1 MLLPRLR
8 VMLTPRTTWLLGAGL
23 LLLFGAFAWRVGSPV
38 VRNAHRDFLAFSD
51 FFAQWSFARFA
62 QGWEATMIYD
72 GDALHR
78 FQLTL
83 EPALRQTFPFP
94 YPPTYLFA
102 VWPLGWLTFGTAY
115 LAWDCVTLALF
126 LLAVF
131 GTGART
137 PLFWFVL
144 LAPVTVLTLVQGQ
157 NGLLTSALIV
167 GGMRLMR
174 DRPIMGGVLLGLA
187 TIKPQLGALLP
198 LALIAAGYWRTFAA
212 AAATALLLAAAAG
225 LAFGWEIWPAWL
237 HAVSGHAAYLDR
249 SVNNYLKPTIMANLV
264 LFGVAEPVAHAI
276 QAAVGV
282 AVAVIVVLCFR
293 RGATD
298 LSIAALQIGTYL
310 AMPYVFRYDMP
321 MLVNGI
327 LLLVRNR
334 ARTGRPVSLIEAG
347 IIALGLLAPALNT
360 LTTRFFYVSGL
371 TSLLLFGLVVWWRL
385 WPNGRDAAAD

>member
-1 MLLPRLR
+1 M
-8 VMLTPRTTWLLGAGL
+8 GL
-23 LLLFGAFAWRVGSPV
+23 AAKGS
-38 VRNAHRDFLAFSD
+38 FLAFSD

-102 VWPLGWLTFGTAY
+102 VWPLGWLPFGTAY

-131 GTGART
+131 GICART

-187 TIKPQLGALLP
+187 TIKPQLGALIP

-225 LAFGWEIWPAWL
+225 VAFGWEIWPAWL

-264 LFGVAEPVAHAI
+264 LFGVAVPVAHAI

-282 AVAVIVVLCFR
+282 AVAVIVCCASGAAPRTCRSRPCRSGRIWPCPMCFVTICR
-293 RGATD
+293 CSSTV
-298 LSIAALQIGTYL
+298 YC
-310 AMPYVFRYDMP
+310 
-321 MLVNGI
+321 
-327 LLLVRNR
+327 
-334 ARTGRPVSLIEAG
+334 
-347 IIALGLLAPALNT
+347 
-360 LTTRFFYVSGL
+360 
-371 TSLLLFGLVVWWRL
+371 
-385 WPNGRDAAAD
+385 